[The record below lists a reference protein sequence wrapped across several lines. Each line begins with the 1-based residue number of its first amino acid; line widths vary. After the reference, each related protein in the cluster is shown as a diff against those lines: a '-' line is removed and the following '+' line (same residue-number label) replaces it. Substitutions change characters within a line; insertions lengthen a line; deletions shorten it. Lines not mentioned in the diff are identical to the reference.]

1 MQVIQMASIPPTS
14 CKKVKILDFFMP
26 YLYIAKRGL
35 FRKISADPLLLFLFY
50 CSLDLFICIIVWYI
64 ISQQSLRSYSVHKSL

>member
-1 MQVIQMASIPPTS
+1 MQVIQ
-14 CKKVKILDFFMP
+14 ILN

-35 FRKISADPLLLFLFY
+35 FRKISANPLLPFLFY

-64 ISQQSLRSYSVHKSL
+64 ISQQSLQSYSVHRFL

>member
-35 FRKISADPLLLFLFY
+35 FRKISVSPLFTV
-50 CSLDLFICIIVWYI
+50 SI
-64 ISQQSLRSYSVHKSL
+64 ISQQSLRSYSVHRFL